1 MALSR
6 DGIVEAGLTI
16 LDEYGL
22 GDLSMRR
29 VADALGVQA
38 GALYYHVPNKQ
49 SLLAAIADEILGTF
63 PEPGASDEGG
73 RRPVEGPPSTLSTW
87 AHDLRSAL
95 LRHRDAAELVAS
107 AHALGLGTV
116 DPTAAG
122 RDLLAA
128 AGHPEP
134 EATMAALLHFVLG
147 HVVEEQT
154 RAQMHALGVIDRF
167 DQAVADQ
174 HFRVGVAT
182 FVRGISQ

>member
-1 MALSR
+1 MS
-6 DGIVEAGLTI
+6 
-16 LDEYGL
+16 
-22 GDLSMRR
+22 
-29 VADALGVQA
+29 
-38 GALYYHVPNKQ
+38 K
-49 SLLAAIADEILGTF
+49 
-63 PEPGASDEGG
+63 PGELITLPDH
-73 RRPVEGPPSTLSTW
+73 LSTW

-107 AHALGLGTV
+107 THALGLGTV
-116 DPTAAG
+116 DPTAPG
-122 RDLLAA
+122 RTLLAE

-154 RAQMHALGVIDRF
+154 RAQMQALGVIDRF
-167 DQAVADQ
+167 DQAVADH